1 VSAAERIEQETRM
14 DTKEFETLRSECL
27 DDGLLL
33 VTLNRPDVR
42 NALNT
47 QMGRDLCEVFVPLAF
62 DASDVR
68 SIVVTGAGDK
78 AFCAGGDLKERN
90 GMTEAQ
96 WRAQHAIFEEAIYG
110 VMNSLVPVI
119 GAVNG
124 AAFGGGCELALA
136 CDFVYAASTAR
147 FALTETTLGIM
158 PGCGGTQN
166 LARAVGARRAK
177 ELILSGRPFTADQAY
192 EWGLVNRVC
201 EPAAL
206 LDATLDIAKAIGA
219 NGPIGVRQAKKS
231 IQRGMDV
238 DLRTGLAFEVE
249 AYNRTVDTE
258 DRHEGVRAFNEKRK
272 PKFAGK

>member
-1 VSAAERIEQETRM
+1 MQVPT
-14 DTKEFETLRSECL
+14 TLRTERL
-27 DDGLLL
+27 DEGLLL
-33 VTLNRPDVR
+33 VTLDRPEFR

-47 QMGRDLCEVFVPLAF
+47 QMGRDLKELFVPLAF
-62 DASDVR
+62 DAGDLR
-68 SIVVTGAGDK
+68 CIVITGAGDK
-78 AFCAGGDLKERN
+78 AFCAGGDLKERH
-90 GMTEAQ
+90 GMTEAA
-96 WRAQHAIFEEAIYG
+96 WRAQHAIFEDAIYG
-110 VMNSLVPVI
+110 VMGSLVPVV

-136 CDFVYAASTAR
+136 CDFVYASSTAR

-166 LARAVGARRAK
+166 LPRAVGARRAK
-177 ELILSGRPFTADQAY
+177 ELILSGRPFTAQQAY

-201 EPAAL
+201 EPSTLTAE
-206 LDATLDIAKAIGA
+206 TLDIARTIAA
-219 NGPIGVRQAKKS
+219 NAPIGVRQAKKS

-272 PKFAGK
+272 PKFSGR